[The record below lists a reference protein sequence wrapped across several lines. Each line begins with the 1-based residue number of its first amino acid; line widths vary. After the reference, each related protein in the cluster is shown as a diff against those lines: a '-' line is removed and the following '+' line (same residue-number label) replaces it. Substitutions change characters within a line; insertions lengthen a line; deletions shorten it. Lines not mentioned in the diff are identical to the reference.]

1 VIKLAGQPPV
11 SDQLVV
17 GDEIQVVRR
26 GDLVVV
32 TLNRPRALNALTM
45 AMCRVLDDGLRAWQ
59 ADPEV
64 GAVLIKGTG
73 DRAFCA
79 GGDIRS
85 LHGVLTTQGVDEAL
99 RFYAIEYPMN
109 ARLHHFTKP
118 WIALLDGIA
127 MGGGVGVSVHGS
139 HRIVTERTLF
149 AMPETGIGLFP
160 DVGATYML
168 PRLPGALG
176 RYLGLTGARLG
187 AADCLH
193 AGIGTGHVA
202 ADRLDALEDA
212 LAAADLRGDA
222 FAKVNAV
229 LARLESDPGP
239 APIADLRDRIDRC
252 FGRESLAAVRDA
264 LVDETSG
271 WGAAQCEELATKSP
285 TSLAVTFRQLCQGAT
300 LDFNSAMRLEY
311 RLVHRFM
318 AGHDFR
324 EGVRALLIDKDRQPK
339 WRPERLTD
347 VTEAMVDGYF
357 APLPGGDLRLDEA
370 RCFRGNGAP
379 WSNDT

>member
-1 VIKLAGQPPV
+1 VRGHRPVSGQPPA
-11 SDQLVV
+11 
-17 GDEIQVVRR
+17 GDEIQFARR
-26 GDLVVV
+26 GGLVVV
-32 TLNRPRALNALTM
+32 TLNRPRALNALTLG
-45 AMCRVLDDGLRAWQ
+45 MCRALDEGLRAWQ

-64 GAVLIKGTG
+64 GAVLIKGAG
-73 DRAFCA
+73 ERAFCA
-79 GGDIRS
+79 GGDIRW

-99 RFYAIEYPMN
+99 GFYALEYPMN
-109 ARLHHFTKP
+109 ARLHHFGKP
-118 WIALLDGIA
+118 WIALLDGIV

-139 HRIVTERTLF
+139 HRIVTERTMF

-160 DVGATYML
+160 DVGATYVL

-193 AGIGTGHVA
+193 AGIGTSHVA
-202 ADRLDALEDA
+202 ADRLGALEDA

-222 FAKVNAV
+222 QARVDAV
-229 LARLESDPGP
+229 LARFASDPGL
-239 APIADLRDRIDRC
+239 APIVGQRVRIDRC
-252 FGRESLAAVRDA
+252 FGAESLAAIGARLA
-264 LVDETSG
+264 DETSD
-271 WGAAQCEELATKSP
+271 WGAAQCEELAAKSP

-324 EGVRALLIDKDRQPK
+324 EGVRALLVDKDRHPK
-339 WRPERLTD
+339 WRPERLSD
-347 VTEAMVDGYF
+347 VTESMVDGYF
-357 APLPGGDLRLDEA
+357 APLPAGDLRFDGA
-370 RCFRGNGAP
+370 RCVRGEGAP
-379 WSNDT
+379 WSTDT